1 MLFILI
7 ETSWCYKEV
16 PVDLGLDLIV
26 SIHVSNTNVATSES
40 RFRVLI
46 VCYVYSQIELYYYLL
61 VYVHTAYIH
70 AYICTLAINRDHI
83 SYR

>member
-1 MLFILI
+1 MIVSLPGFLL
-7 ETSWCYKEV
+7 EADVEDKLALLV
-16 PVDLGLDLIV
+16 ALDL
-26 SIHVSNTNVATSES
+26 ASED

-46 VCYVYSQIELYYYLL
+46 VCYVYSEIELYYYLL

-70 AYICTLAINRDHI
+70 AYICTLAIDRDHI